1 MTRLAVTRQLKSP
14 KRQNMTISPETLTK
28 IAYAVRVAIHNNKDD
43 EKIGMAALEA
53 FATYATLNDWDEF
66 QERATS

>member
-1 MTRLAVTRQLKSP
+1 MK
-14 KRQNMTISPETLTK
+14 ISPETLRK

-66 QERATS
+66 QERA